1 MNTAQKV
8 CRCLRSLADDARPTV
23 VQQSLCGYLD
33 GAMSADDLGPSLLT
47 WASCI
52 NKAGSVEALRLL
64 ETDPKAGYVINQC
77 SQYYGLRNAKT
88 VQEWI
93 SLFFY
98 IVLTEL
104 ANVSPR
110 VLPRKDDDR
119 TLTSKCL
126 GASLAIRRGTNDLGE
141 TVRVRDVIMRVFR
154 AVMLPSSVVLCSWMW
169 STSQD
174 ARGKVKTPQYS
185 FFRLELLLTT
195 ALSVSYQENK
205 KLFGT
210 TTLTIA
216 NLIMR
221 ERAPRSATKDD
232 QAIGSEGF
240 VPQYNFLDSDE
251 ETE

>member
-1 MNTAQKV
+1 MPELTLWALDELTDHEHSSK
-8 CRCLRSLADDARPTV
+8 SLPVLALTDDARPTV

-110 VLPRKDDDR
+110 VLPRKDPYQQMPWCFAGD
-119 TLTSKCL
+119 S
-126 GASLAIRRGTNDLGE
+126 S
-141 TVRVRDVIMRVFR
+141 RD
-154 AVMLPSSVVLCSWMW
+154 
-169 STSQD
+169 
-174 ARGKVKTPQYS
+174 
-185 FFRLELLLTT
+185 
-195 ALSVSYQENK
+195 
-205 KLFGT
+205 
-210 TTLTIA
+210 
-216 NLIMR
+216 
-221 ERAPRSATKDD
+221 
-232 QAIGSEGF
+232 
-240 VPQYNFLDSDE
+240 
-251 ETE
+251 